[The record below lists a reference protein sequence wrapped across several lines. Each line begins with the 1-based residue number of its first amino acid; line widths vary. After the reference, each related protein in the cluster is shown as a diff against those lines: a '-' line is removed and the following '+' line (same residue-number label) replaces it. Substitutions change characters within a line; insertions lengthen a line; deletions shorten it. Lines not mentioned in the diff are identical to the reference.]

1 MRGKPNKSLM
11 PDLTFH
17 VNTVGDHRQTQEGE
31 RPRGTMPSMVSIIFW
46 RFEKAAV
53 NSRAGSTQGFLLP
66 GPKRT
71 IAGNAAEGVAP
82 TRDKYSNNFG

>member
-1 MRGKPNKSLM
+1 MAR
-11 PDLTFH
+11 
-17 VNTVGDHRQTQEGE
+17 
-31 RPRGTMPSMVSIIFW
+31 MVSIILG
-46 RFEKAAV
+46 RFGKAAV
-53 NSRAGSTQGFLLP
+53 NSRAGSTQGFFLP